1 MAQKL
6 LTHQSRKTE
15 KGTLPML
22 VEENDV
28 QYDTLG
34 NRSRYSDDA
43 FWNKVS
49 RYAKKAGKTTLEP
62 GLKLYYSAQD
72 PDTPVWAKTT
82 IYGALGYFIFP
93 LDTIPDVTPFVGY
106 TDDVSVLVGAL
117 AVVAAHIKKEHT
129 SKARAVLKRWFGE

>member
-1 MAQKL
+1 MEQKL
-6 LTHQSRKTE
+6 LTHDVESGKYA
-15 KGTLPML
+15 LSML
-22 VEENDV
+22 VDEEGVHHDSLENE
-28 QYDTLG
+28 T
-34 NRSRYSDDA
+34 RYSDEA

-129 SKARAVLKRWFGE
+129 RKARAVLKRWFGE

>member
-1 MAQKL
+1 MEQKL
-6 LTHQSRKTE
+6 LTHDAKSCKH
-15 KGTLPML
+15 KLPVL
-22 VEENDV
+22 VDEDNV
-28 QYDTLG
+28 QYDTLE
-34 NRSRYSDDA
+34 NKSQYSDEA

>member
-1 MAQKL
+1 MEQKL
-6 LTHQSRKTE
+6 LTHDAKSRKH
-15 KGTLPML
+15 KLPVL
-22 VEENDV
+22 VDEDNV
-28 QYDTLG
+28 QYDTLE
-34 NRSRYSDDA
+34 NKSQYSDEA

>member
-1 MAQKL
+1 MEQKL
-6 LTHQSRKTE
+6 LTHDAESSKRR
-15 KGTLPML
+15 LPVL
-22 VEENDV
+22 VDEDNV
-28 QYDTLG
+28 QYDTLE
-34 NRSRYSDDA
+34 NKSRYSDEA
-43 FWNKVS
+43 FWDKVS
-49 RYAKKAGKTTLEP
+49 RYARKAGKTTLEP

-117 AVVAAHIKKEHT
+117 AVVAAHVKKEHT

>member
-6 LTHQSRKTE
+6 LTHQSRKA
-15 KGTLPML
+15 
-22 VEENDV
+22 EENALTVLVDDDNV
-28 QYDTLG
+28 QYDTLE
-34 NRSRYSDDA
+34 NTSRYSDEA

-117 AVVAAHIKKEHT
+117 AVVAAHVKKEHT
-129 SKARAVLKRWFGE
+129 RRARAVLKRWLGE